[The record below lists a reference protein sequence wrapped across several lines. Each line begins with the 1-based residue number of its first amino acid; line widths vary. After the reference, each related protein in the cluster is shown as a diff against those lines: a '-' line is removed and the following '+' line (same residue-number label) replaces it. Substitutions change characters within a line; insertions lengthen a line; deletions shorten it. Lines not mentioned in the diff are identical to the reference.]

1 LNKVSPREFLVYIFF
16 SLNKS
21 ELFLFK
27 KLEVFVFII
36 RMQWILFLDAM
47 DFISGCNRFNFRM
60 ILKL

>member
-1 LNKVSPREFLVYIFF
+1 LNKVSPSEFLVYIFF

-27 KLEVFVFII
+27 KTGSFCIFYP
-36 RMQWILFLDAM
+36 DAM
-47 DFISGCNRFNFRM
+47 DFISGCNSFNFRM